1 MKQRHIQIF
10 FKNFHTSPFAM
21 RFHLV
26 TWLNPSNKTSVNQLP
41 LLVAVIKKLKL
52 LKILKLEIYT
62 GLVKPFTV
70 LC

>member
-1 MKQRHIQIF
+1 
-10 FKNFHTSPFAM
+10 M

-52 LKILKLEIYT
+52 LKILELEIYT